1 MKCQKCGT
9 QLEPEARFCGSCG
22 NPVTASIAPARAIAP
37 QPAPPQV
44 PSQSVKPPGG
54 NKLPSPAEATV
65 AMRGSGPVGGPPPA
79 SPRPQGTPAPIPMAR
94 PVAQPA
100 PAPAPR
106 APAGPPAPPR
116 DPYLGKT
123 LNNRYLIEDKLGEG
137 GFGAVYRA
145 KQVQIGRQVAL
156 KLLHP
161 DTARDPNLVARFRRE
176 GAVACSL
183 KDAHTITTY
192 DFDQTPEGV
201 LYIAMELLT
210 GRSLHDVFHAE
221 APLHWMR
228 VLHVLEQMCS
238 SLGEA
243 HTQGIVHRDLK
254 PENIYLEKRPGDP
267 EFVKILDFGIAKIVS
282 GEIGGQSPQLTA
294 SGQTLG
300 TLEYM
305 SPEQLMGKQLDGRSD
320 VYAMGVL
327 AYELLTGRLPFPDAV
342 GPAALIAAQLKKT
355 PEPPSVAKPTSQIP
369 GGVDQLVLKML
380 EKDKAK
386 RHADVAEVAEHC
398 KQLLVT
404 SGAAQ
409 GTSQGAAAAAPGAAA
424 GVSFRAAT
432 PAPMN
437 SGGIPQAA
445 AAAPSAPVSMP
456 SMATPGPGQM
466 SVGASMAAPPP
477 RVPPPPGPST
487 QAVIRESGASSR
499 KNLFFAVALALAVT
513 IGIVLALVLKK

>member
-9 QLEPEARFCGSCG
+9 DLDAEARFCGSCG
-22 NPVTASIAPARAIAP
+22 TPVTPSIVPATRAATP
-37 QPAPPQV
+37 NPGPRPPQQV
-44 PSQSVKPPGG
+44 NPPGG
-54 NKLPSPAEATV
+54 ARVPSAAEATV
-65 AMRGSGPVGGPPPA
+65 AMRGSGPLGSPPAA
-79 SPRPQGTPAPIPMAR
+79 SPRPYGTPAPVPIAPSSPALSR
-94 PVAQPA
+94 PPA
-100 PAPAPR
+100 PAAPK
-106 APAGPPAPPR
+106 

-137 GFGAVYRA
+137 GFGAVYKA

-183 KDAHTITTY
+183 RDAHTITTY

-210 GRSLHDVFHAE
+210 GRSLHDIFHAE

-228 VLHVLEQMCS
+228 VAKILEQMCS

-327 AYELLTGRLPFPDAV
+327 GYELLTGRLPFPDAV

-355 PEPPSVAKPTSQIP
+355 PEPPSQAKPQAQIP
-369 GGVDQLVLKML
+369 PGVDQLILKML
-380 EKDKAK
+380 EKDKNK
-386 RHADVAEVAEHC
+386 RHANVDEVAENC

-404 SGAAQ
+404 SGAVQ
-409 GTSQGAAAAAPGAAA
+409 PSGASGALAAPAP
-424 GVSFRAAT
+424 VSFRAPT
-432 PAPMN
+432 PQPGPGPAVSQPV
-437 SGGIPQAA
+437 
-445 AAAPSAPVSMP
+445 AAAPPP
-456 SMATPGPGQM
+456 SLQP
-466 SVGASMAAPPP
+466 APPP
-477 RVPPPPGPST
+477 RVPPPTGPT
-487 QAVIRESGASSR
+487 TEAVIRESGAAS
-499 KNLFFAVALALAVT
+499 KKGLLVAIGVVLAVLAV
-513 IGIVLALVLKK
+513 VLVLVLK

>member
-9 QLEPEARFCGSCG
+9 QLDPEGRFCGSCG
-22 NPVTASIAPARAIAP
+22 TPVSSSIAPARAATP
-37 QPAPPQV
+37 NPAPPQ
-44 PSQSVKPPGG
+44 SSGQSVKPPGG
-54 NKLPSPAEATV
+54 NKAPSAAEATV
-65 AMRGSGPVGGPPPA
+65 AMRGSGPIGGPPPA
-79 SPRPQGTPAPIPMAR
+79 ASPRPYGTPAPV
-94 PVAQPA
+94 PVAQAA

-106 APAGPPAPPR
+106 APAGPPAAPK
-116 DPYLGKT
+116 DPYIGKT

-137 GFGAVYRA
+137 GFGAVYKA

-228 VLHVLEQMCS
+228 VAHVLEQMCS

-294 SGQTLG
+294 TGQTLG

-327 AYELLTGRLPFPDAV
+327 GYELLTGRLPFPDAV

-355 PEPPSVAKPTSQIP
+355 PEPPSVAKPAAQIP
-369 GGVDQLVLKML
+369 PGIDQLILKML
-380 EKDKAK
+380 EKNKDK
-386 RHADVAEVAEHC
+386 RHANVEEVAENC

-404 SGAAQ
+404 SGALLGGSVSAV
-409 GTSQGAAAAAPGAAA
+409 GAAAAMPASA
-424 GVSFRAAT
+424 VSFRAAT
-432 PAPMN
+432 PVPGPA
-437 SGGIPQAA
+437 SGPGVPQAVPA
-445 AAAPSAPVSMP
+445 AASAPAFASQI
-456 SMATPGPGQM
+456 TPAPLPPPMMMQ
-466 SVGASMAAPPP
+466 AAPPP
-477 RVPPPPGPST
+477 RVPAPSGPST
-487 QAVIRESGASSR
+487 QAVILESGAASR
-499 KNLFFAVALALAVT
+499 KGLFMAIGLAVVVALAVV
-513 IGIVLALVLKK
+513 IALVLKK

>member
-9 QLEPEARFCGSCG
+9 PLENEARFCGTCG
-22 NPVTASIAPARAIAP
+22 SPVTHSIAPARAIT
-37 QPAPPQV
+37 PAPAARPASAA
-44 PSQSVKPPGG
+44 PSADS
-54 NKLPSPAEATV
+54 TV
-65 AMRGSGPVGGPPPA
+65 AMRGSSNPGGPAQQPQRGGPA
-79 SPRPQGTPAPIPMAR
+79 QQPQRPFVSTP
-94 PVAQPA
+94 PA
-100 PAPAPR
+100 PAPAPPAPR
-106 APAGPPAPPR
+106 APQGPPPAPK
-116 DPYLGKT
+116 DPYVGKT

-145 KQVQIGRQVAL
+145 KQVQIGRLVAL

-221 APLHWMR
+221 APVHWMR
-228 VLHVLEQMCS
+228 VLHFIEQMCS

-243 HTQGIVHRDLK
+243 HTLGVVHRDLK

-294 SGQTLG
+294 TGQTLG

-327 AYELLTGRLPFPDAV
+327 GYELLTGRLPFPDAV

-355 PEPPSVAKPTSQIP
+355 PESPSVAKPQAQIP
-369 GGVDQLVLKML
+369 TGIDQLILKML

-386 RHADVAEVAEHC
+386 RHADVNELAQHC

-404 SGAAQ
+404 SGAA
-409 GTSQGAAAAAPGAAA
+409 TPGANAAPGASPVVTPSP
-424 GVSFRAAT
+424 VSFRPMT
-432 PAPMN
+432 PL
-437 SGGIPQAA
+437 
-445 AAAPSAPVSMP
+445 PV
-456 SMATPGPGQM
+456 A
-466 SVGASMAAPPP
+466 GASMGMGPPGAPAPLQ
-477 RVPPPPGPST
+477 VPPPLAPPLARPPAPPGPT
-487 QAVIRESGASSR
+487 TEAVIRESHQSR
-499 KNLFFAVALALAVT
+499 NKGLMITIGVAVAVVLVVVLA
-513 IGIVLALVLKK
+513 IVLK